1 MGGFTFVC
9 QVWLTVKFVVGGKT
23 TKQALYICKRIQKLY
38 FSKAA
43 CIDVGIL
50 HEDFPNTVA
59 TLSTQANIVMQ
70 YIPLTGTHEKLG
82 PNPKPDE
89 DEDEL
94 PNCLTSPL
102 FPQWMKTLAG
112 LRFGS

>member
-82 PNPKPDE
+82 PNPKPDKGG
-89 DEDEL
+89 DQLLNHLKKPSFFCNAKDISRL
-94 PNCLTSPL
+94 
-102 FPQWMKTLAG
+102 KY
-112 LRFGS
+112 